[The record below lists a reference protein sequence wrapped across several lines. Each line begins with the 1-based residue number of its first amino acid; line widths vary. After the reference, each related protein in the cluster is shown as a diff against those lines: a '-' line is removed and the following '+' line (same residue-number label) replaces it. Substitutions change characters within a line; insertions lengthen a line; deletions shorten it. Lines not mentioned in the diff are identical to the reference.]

1 MVSCSSGLVTCL
13 FTVALLP
20 CGLSSLLL
28 WPPYSRLASWLH
40 PGLWGQNGKWLSLQ
54 CSGRDWWSVTLLFFT
69 QSIARPC
76 QIPGHRHPA
85 GTRQLTDCHT
95 WRKSDRVCDVCCLLC
110 VDILYVGVGLS
121 SGDFLLIGIL
131 SFSTLQNKVGRK
143 WGQLLNLVG
152 NLRLGF
158 FLESVPV
165 PYLAV
170 CPSFRISCCLQQ

>member
-1 MVSCSSGLVTCL
+1 MTEYAMCVICYV
-13 FTVALLP
+13 
-20 CGLSSLLL
+20 CG
-28 WPPYSRLASWLH
+28 YS
-40 PGLWGQNGKWLSLQ
+40 
-54 CSGRDWWSVTLLFFT
+54 
-69 QSIARPC
+69 
-76 QIPGHRHPA
+76 
-85 GTRQLTDCHT
+85 
-95 WRKSDRVCDVCCLLC
+95 VC
-110 VDILYVGVGLS
+110 GVGLS